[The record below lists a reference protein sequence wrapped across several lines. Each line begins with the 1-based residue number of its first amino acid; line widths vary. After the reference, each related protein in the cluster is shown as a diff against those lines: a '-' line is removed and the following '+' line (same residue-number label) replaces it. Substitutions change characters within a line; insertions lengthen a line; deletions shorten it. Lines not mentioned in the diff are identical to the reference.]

1 MKSLKNTI
9 LESKISQEEI
19 KNYVKSW
26 LKMPIKEIE
35 MNDVIYAITE
45 GIEEAVKERRDNE
58 KYNTAKSYNKA
69 TDILEY
75 FFKEL

>member
-9 LESKISQEEI
+9 LESKTTPEEI
-19 KNYVKSW
+19 KNYIKSW

-35 MNDVIYAITE
+35 MNDVIYAISE

-69 TDILEY
+69 TDALEY